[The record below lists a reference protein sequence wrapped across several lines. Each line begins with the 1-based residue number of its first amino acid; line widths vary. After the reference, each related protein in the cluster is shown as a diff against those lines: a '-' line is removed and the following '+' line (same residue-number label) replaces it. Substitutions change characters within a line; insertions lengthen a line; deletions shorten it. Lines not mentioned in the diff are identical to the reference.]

1 MCTVY
6 AFNLSLQ
13 SDNDRNTF
21 QNASRLGLLILFVS
35 ALIAI
40 TLLVHPQVLR
50 RISSFYQLNEIN
62 AGSDSGSLS
71 NLNRKDYH
79 RKRRQLFNRMVNY
92 DLSTVRRHIRLSGIH
107 IDSNEPFHW
116 SCIHALYS
124 GFSDHFSW
132 FPFFCHFEISPNDG
146 YAWWQINE
154 TQSRIAKIHVSSVR
168 IIVFTFSFFL
178 STISWQESLTSCSDL
193 RWRLQLLFRYLNR
206 SRFNFIISDGI
217 MSTNLTKKL
226 R

>member
-62 AGSDSGSLS
+62 AGSNSGSLS

-132 FPFFCHFEISPNDG
+132 FPFFVISKFHQMMATLGGRSMKHNLELRKFMFHLFE
-146 YAWWQINE
+146 
-154 TQSRIAKIHVSSVR
+154 
-168 IIVFTFSFFL
+168 
-178 STISWQESLTSCSDL
+178 
-193 RWRLQLLFRYLNR
+193 
-206 SRFNFIISDGI
+206 
-217 MSTNLTKKL
+217 
-226 R
+226 